1 MYYTYLHW
9 EPITYHNF
17 ETRQN
22 IQNNPPGYPALSPC
36 RPMMPLQILWP
47 SATTAPIS
55 AVQLGPSPADQTLAK
70 IDLPCGNLTV

>member
-1 MYYTYLHW
+1 MYYYTYLHC

-17 ETRQN
+17 ETKQS
-22 IQNNPPGYPALSPC
+22 PGYPALSPC

-55 AVQLGPSPADQTLAK
+55 AVQLGPSPADQILAK
-70 IDLPCGNLTV
+70 IDLPSGNLTV